1 MKPAFWPKLGLR
13 PSTTPRPRSA
23 SQPSYRA
30 WPNPSTAAQLCPRP
44 RKAGGPAAAPGPA
57 PQPTPAPNPVGGRAA
72 DRRPPPIIP
81 HLAPPLLYFSPT
93 PPCHGDATRALLLT
107 GRVRNGRHQGTRN
120 HSRTPNPSL
129 AIADALHVSRLC
141 PRRPPRAM
149 IGMGYKSQFPEP

>member
-1 MKPAFWPKLGLR
+1 MKPGFWPKLGLR
-13 PSTTPRPRSA
+13 PSTTPRPRSP

-30 WPNPSTAAQLCPRP
+30 RPNPSTAAQLCPRP
-44 RKAGGPAAAPGPA
+44 RKAGGPAAAPD
-57 PQPTPAPNPVGGRAA
+57 PVGGRAA

-129 AIADALHVSRLC
+129 AIADALQC
-141 PRRPPRAM
+141 PDCVLAIRR
-149 IGMGYKSQFPEP
+149 EP